1 MVGPLGRFCLRPTCL
16 PSRNIADC
24 YHSLL
29 SWNIAWAYQMC
40 RMNLSCQLKKSNL
53 QETTSLYT
61 KQHLMQTT
69 LQSIL
74 KAKRADHCI
83 AFDFIITGQSWDITW
98 RGRQGGDDWSRFL
111 YFIRVMSQGLADEVV
126 LFEFV
131 LVVGGV
137 FRRGLCLTPFAPL
150 WPFWGLWVALWG
162 DVYHIGGGGWA
173 DAGGD
178 PRNNTRWRWGRQA
191 KNTYYVL
198 FLNDLKIKQN
208 FRNNSLV

>member
-1 MVGPLGRFCLRPTCL
+1 MVGPLGRFCLRSTCL

-29 SWNIAWAYQMC
+29 SWNIAWACQMC
-40 RMNLSCQLKKSNL
+40 RMNLSSQLKKSNL
-53 QETTSLYT
+53 QETTLLYT
-61 KQHLMQTT
+61 KQDLMQTT
-69 LQSIL
+69 LQSIS
-74 KAKRADHCI
+74 KSQKNRALHWIWFVKIC
-83 AFDFIITGQSWDITW
+83 QSWDITW

-111 YFIRVMSQGLADEVV
+111 YFIRVMSQGLADEAV

-131 LVVGGV
+131 VVGGGG
-137 FRRGLCLTPFAPL
+137 FKRGWLCLTPFAPL

-178 PRNNTRWRWGRQA
+178 PRSNSRWRWGRQA
-191 KNTYYVL
+191 ENMKHC
-198 FLNDLKIKQN
+198 F
-208 FRNNSLV
+208 